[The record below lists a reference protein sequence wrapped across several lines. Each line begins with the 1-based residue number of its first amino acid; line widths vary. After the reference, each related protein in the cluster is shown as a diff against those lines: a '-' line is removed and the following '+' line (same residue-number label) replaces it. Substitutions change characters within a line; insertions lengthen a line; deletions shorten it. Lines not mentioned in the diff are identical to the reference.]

1 MEKKGTGV
9 KMNTKAR
16 EFKPKKKPEAPQ
28 VKEIASGSKF
38 FKGVLPGQ
46 MAARPPPSIFPP
58 GFNIKFENGELILP
72 DSCPDGLRKMF
83 MKAYDDGALDEW
95 LMSQQFQKPKEH
107 EEYELT
113 EEEEALAEQFLAE
126 QKEMEMCPYYLE
138 GKCKY
143 GKKCSQFHPSA
154 IDEFSGKVEFE
165 GDRE

>member
-1 MEKKGTGV
+1 MEKKGTSG

-16 EFKPKKKPEAPQ
+16 EFKPKKKPEPPQ
-28 VKEIASGSKF
+28 VKDIDSGSKF

-46 MAARPPPSIFPP
+46 MAARPPPSVFPP

-95 LMSQQFQKPKEH
+95 LMAQQFQKPQGRAGMNDDDL
-107 EEYELT
+107 YALT

-138 GKCKY
+138 GK
-143 GKKCSQFHPSA
+143 
-154 IDEFSGKVEFE
+154 
-165 GDRE
+165 